1 MEVIIGLLV
10 TGVLV
15 PLAVWF
21 GDESAGR
28 ARWRRVAR
36 RVETISL
43 GDSAFRGGSVEVE
56 RAEVL
61 RERAP
66 WWVRGLALT
75 CYLPVGAAIVT
86 ALPWCVGVL
95 MTFDHHRHSENL
107 DSMALKLLVCVFP
120 FGCWAAARMWSL
132 GRALLSGC
140 AAEFRDRLER
150 AAWVVVPLNL
160 VILFGA
166 VVVALA
172 SRKVEGLWLAVTPL
186 ATLSQLTAVALA
198 GTRHLLDEDDLP
210 AAQGDTDQV
219 PMQ

>member
-1 MEVIIGLLV
+1 
-10 TGVLV
+10 
-15 PLAVWF
+15 
-21 GDESAGR
+21 
-28 ARWRRVAR
+28 
-36 RVETISL
+36 
-43 GDSAFRGGSVEVE
+43 VEVE

-66 WWVRGLALT
+66 WGVRALALT

-132 GRALLSGC
+132 GRALLSGS
-140 AAEFRDRLER
+140 AAQFRDRLER

-160 VILFGA
+160 AILFGA
-166 VVVALA
+166 AVVTLA
-172 SRKVEGLWLAVTPL
+172 SRHVEGLWLAVTPL
-186 ATLSQLTAVALA
+186 ATLSQIIAVALA

-210 AAQGDTDQV
+210 AAQGDPDQI